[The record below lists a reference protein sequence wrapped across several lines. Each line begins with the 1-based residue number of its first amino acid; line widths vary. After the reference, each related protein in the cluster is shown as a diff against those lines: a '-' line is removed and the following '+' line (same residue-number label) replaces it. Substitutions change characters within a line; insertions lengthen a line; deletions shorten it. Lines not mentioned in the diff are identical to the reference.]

1 MTSKKDILTE
11 VTAARDEARLRLHL
25 LSMEAKERWYE
36 LEAQLDNVEH
46 RLHSSGDK
54 VSEAMLQRARE
65 LTRSALR
72 LLEGPSERADLS
84 TSARALMTT
93 SFRSC
98 SPEQRL
104 NQVFDVLHAADS
116 GSVLVTDRY
125 GKLVGMLSEH
135 NVCEAVLAQDRCPSE
150 MRVMDA
156 MSSPVHTC
164 LPEDTLSRV
173 LEIMRE
179 TQVHQ
184 LPVVDADRHALGVVT
199 LNGIMR
205 RITSSPASTARSAVL
220 DALVSISAPGPTAYV
235 TAAE

>member
-11 VTAARDEARLRLHL
+11 VTAARDEARVRLHL
-25 LSMEAKERWYE
+25 LSMAARERWYE

-46 RLHSSGDK
+46 RLHSSGEK
-54 VSEAMLQRARE
+54 VSDAILQRARE
-65 LTRSALR
+65 LTKSALR

-84 TSARALMTT
+84 TSARALMTA

-98 SPEQRL
+98 SPGQSL
-104 NQVFDVLHAADS
+104 NQVFDVLHATAP
-116 GSVLVTDRY
+116 GSVLVTDRD

-135 NVCEAVLAQDRCPSE
+135 DVCEAVCSQDRCPSE
-150 MRVMDA
+150 MRVADA
-156 MSSPVHTC
+156 MSSPVYAC
-164 LPEDTLSRV
+164 LPEDTLSHI
-173 LEIMRE
+173 LEVMRE

-205 RITSSPASTARSAVL
+205 RITASPASTAGSAVL
-220 DALVSISAPGPTAYV
+220 DALVAISAPGPTSYV